1 MQTTQRAGLDCL
13 EFPPREAIELV
24 IVLCHGFGAPGDD
37 LAAFGPELQRA
48 LPALA
53 RSARIVFPQG
63 PLALDS
69 LGWGDARA
77 WWMIDMAKLQLAI
90 HTGQLR
96 DLRKEQ
102 PTGMA
107 EARNQLIELLV
118 ELQQETQLPWSR
130 FVLGGFSQGAML
142 TVEVLRHLPERI
154 GGAIVFSGTLIN
166 EPAWREPSANLS
178 GLPIV
183 QSHGRSDVILPYS
196 LATELCQLLR
206 DQGAEVN
213 FIEFGG
219 GHGVPQPAIQGAIL
233 LLADVLDTV
242 E

>member
-1 MQTTQRAGLDCL
+1 
-13 EFPPREAIELV
+13 
-24 IVLCHGFGAPGDD
+24 
-37 LAAFGPELQRA
+37 
-48 LPALA
+48 
-53 RSARIVFPQG
+53 
-63 PLALDS
+63 
-69 LGWGDARA
+69 
-77 WWMIDMAKLQLAI
+77 
-90 HTGQLR
+90 
-96 DLRKEQ
+96 
-102 PTGMA
+102 
-107 EARNQLIELLV
+107 
-118 ELQQETQLPWSR
+118 
-130 FVLGGFSQGAML
+130 
-142 TVEVLRHLPERI
+142 VLRHLPERI